1 MKVQAAVASVTS
13 EANPA
18 AELILEKVEPA
29 TEASIFIILRLGGLM
44 IKNL

>member
-1 MKVQAAVASVTS
+1 MKVQVAVASVTS

-18 AELILEKVEPA
+18 AELTRGKVEPA
-29 TEASIFIILRLGGLM
+29 TAASIFIILRLGGLM